1 MIPARNITS
10 LVLRLVVLAALA
22 LSGSATVSAGVTPQ
36 QVDSIFAPF
45 TLPGSPGCV
54 VAVIDSH
61 RIVYSKAFG
70 LANLEHD
77 VPNTI
82 ETIFDIGSNAKQFT
96 ATAILLLEEEG
107 ILSIDDDVHKYIP
120 ELPAYPWP
128 ITLRHLLT
136 HTSGIRDYFE
146 LMMLKGVFVGNQYP
160 NRYYL
165 DLICRQPELNFRSGE
180 MQMYSNSG
188 FILLAEIVRRVSGR
202 TLAEFARE
210 RIFEPLGMTHTRF
223 VEDASVIIPHR
234 AASYGSLPSG
244 GYWQG
249 VSIATNNGDGG
260 ILSTLADLARWDR
273 NFYDNQLGRK
283 SPLLLRR
290 LQEPFVLNSGDT
302 IPWGLGLR
310 LGEHHGLPVIFHGG
324 AYFGFRSEILRF
336 PDQQFTVIVLAN
348 SDKAVAWTLAY
359 QVADLYLSESYHDE
373 VVDAAA
379 ATPPSYQ
386 PDPRAL
392 TDKAGRYR
400 NPISG
405 IIWTV
410 TPTDTTLEIA
420 TSTGFAFQ
428 LLPTGPDQFISVGIP
443 QQASVRFE
451 RDSANAWAA
460 IFTPPGQAPARLSS
474 IPLRPQ
480 NAPLETYVGKY
491 HCRELEMTISLLM
504 SGEALSMQS
513 DDADLDYRLTQL
525 LPDEFSAANG
535 GYLLHFIR
543 GEHDQIAALAI
554 NSQRVK
560 NLRFDRLAG

>member
-1 MIPARNITS
+1 M
-10 LVLRLVVLAALA
+10 LLALA
-22 LSGSATVSAGVTPQ
+22 DNATADVTPQ

-45 TLPGSPGCV
+45 TLPGSPGCA

-61 RIVYSKAFG
+61 RIVYSNAFG

-82 ETIFDIGSNAKQFT
+82 ATVFDIGSNAKQFT

-107 ILSIDDDVHKYIP
+107 KLSIDDEVRQYIP
-120 ELPAYPWP
+120 ELPEYPWP

-146 LMMLKGVFVGNQYP
+146 LMMLKGAFVGNQYS

-165 DLICRQPELNFRSGE
+165 DLICRQPELNFRPGE

-188 FILLAEIVRRVSGR
+188 FLLLAEIVHRVSGQ

-210 RIFEPLGMTHTRF
+210 RIFDPLGMTNTRF

-260 ILSTLADLARWDR
+260 LLSTIADLALWDR

-283 SPLLLRR
+283 SPQLLRS
-290 LQEPFVLNSGDT
+290 LQEPFMLNSGDT

-310 LGEHHGLPVIFHGG
+310 FGKHHGLPVVFHGG

-348 SDKAVAWTLAY
+348 SDKAEAWTLAY
-359 QVADLYLSESYHDE
+359 QVADLYLSHLYQDE
-373 VVDAAA
+373 VATTAA
-379 ATPPSYQ
+379 ATLRVYH

-392 TDKAGRYR
+392 ADKAGRYR

-405 IIWTV
+405 TIWTV
-410 TPTDTTLEIA
+410 TPTDTTLEVA
-420 TSTGFAFQ
+420 TSTGFSFQ
-428 LLPTGPDQFISVGIP
+428 LLPTGPDQFVSVGIP

-451 RDSANAWAA
+451 RDSSTAWTA
-460 IFTPPGQAPARLSS
+460 IFTSPGQAPARLSS
-474 IPLRPQ
+474 IPLRTQSPS
-480 NAPLETYVGKY
+480 LESYVGKY
-491 HCRELEMTISLLM
+491 HCHELEMTVSLLM
-504 SGEALSMQS
+504 SGEALSLRS

-554 NSQRVK
+554 SSQRVK